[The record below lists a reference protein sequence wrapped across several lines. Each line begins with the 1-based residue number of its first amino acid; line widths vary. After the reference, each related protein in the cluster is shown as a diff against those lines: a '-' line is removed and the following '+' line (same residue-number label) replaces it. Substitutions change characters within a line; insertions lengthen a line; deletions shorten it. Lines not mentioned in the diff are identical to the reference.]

1 METMNYTVPES
12 LKEFV
17 LERVSER
24 GFDSV
29 SEYIGEL
36 IRADQKQKA
45 WSVLEVEVLKGIE
58 SGPPEPWTEDDWAS
72 LRARVRNRK
81 ESGGT

>member
-1 METMNYTVPES
+1 METMNYTVPDS

-17 LERVSER
+17 LQRVNER

-29 SEYIGEL
+29 GEYIGEL

-45 WSVLEVEVLKGIE
+45 WSVLEEEVLKGIE
-58 SGPPEPWTEDDWAS
+58 SGPPEPWTEEDWAS
-72 LRARVRNRK
+72 LRSRVRNGK
-81 ESGGT
+81 ESGT